1 MHVLGVLICPS
12 VVPFL
17 YPVESPDLGM
27 LLMSRP
33 LTFKP
38 TLSPGLALPHSPDLG
53 MLMLSRPLMFKPALS
68 PGSALS
74 TLRWCLSTVT
84 AFPPRGLGEESCS
97 SESPGACLAIVPCT
111 SACCWLKVAA
121 MRCVTH
127 MAAVSL
133 QRTCVTVAPTRTVR
147 NDLVI
152 GQTRGP

>member
-1 MHVLGVLICPS
+1 MYVLGVLICPS
-12 VVPFL
+12 VVSFL
-17 YPVESPDLGM
+17 YPVKSADLGM

-38 TLSPGLALPHSPDLG
+38 TLQSPDLG
-53 MLMLSRPLMFKPALS
+53 VLILSRPLMFKPALS

-84 AFPPRGLGEESCS
+84 AFPPRGFGEETCS
-97 SESPGACLAIVPCT
+97 SESLGACLAIGPCT

-133 QRTCVTVAPTRTVR
+133 QWTCVTVAPTRTVR